1 MRRALRLAA
10 GLSLAVALALPAMA
24 AGPEAEID
32 ALIGA
37 LAGSNC
43 EFRRNGTWHGAAR
56 AQAHLQRKYDW
67 LRKRG
72 LAGTPELFIERAAT
86 RSSASGQAYRVR
98 CPGQPE
104 TSSAEWFGDRLRRL
118 REAES

>member
-10 GLSLAVALALPAMA
+10 ALPLAVAIALPATA

-37 LAGSNC
+37 L
-43 EFRRNGTWHGAAR
+43 
-56 AQAHLQRKYDW
+56 K
-67 LRKRG
+67 
-72 LAGTPELFIERAAT
+72 
-86 RSSASGQAYRVR
+86 
-98 CPGQPE
+98 QPE
-104 TSSAEWFGDRLRRL
+104 TSSAEWFGDRLQRL